1 MALKFLE
8 GLKHIASVNE
18 ARETLDRLVDY
29 IKFRPLETENPK
41 KVTYD
46 SMAVR
51 DIGINAAA
59 VKLIKFFQQVEKNDP
74 SVRMYLELIKKYF
87 LDAYDWSDLEQE
99 GYDDFESDAL
109 WFCEEIGKYLKEMP
123 IFFDGKKKKTEPL
136 GDVVLRHRTHA
147 E

>member
-8 GLKHIASVNE
+8 ELKHIASVNE
-18 ARETLDRLVDY
+18 ARETLARLVDY
-29 IKFRPLETENPK
+29 IKFRPLETGKPQ

-59 VKLIKFFQQVEKNDP
+59 VKLIKFFQQVVKDDP
-74 SVRMYLELIKKYF
+74 SATMYLQLIKQYF
-87 LDAYDWSDLEQE
+87 LNAYDWSDLEQE
-99 GYDDFESDAL
+99 GYEEFESDAL
-109 WFCEEIGKYLKEMP
+109 WFCEEMDAYLKEMTY
-123 IFFDGKKKKTEPL
+123 FHDSKNKKIEPL
-136 GDVVLRHRTHA
+136 GAVKLSRRLHA